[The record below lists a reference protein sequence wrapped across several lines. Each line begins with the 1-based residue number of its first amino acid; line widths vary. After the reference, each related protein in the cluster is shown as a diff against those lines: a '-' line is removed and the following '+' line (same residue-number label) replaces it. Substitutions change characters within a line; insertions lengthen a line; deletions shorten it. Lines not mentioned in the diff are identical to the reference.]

1 MRHVII
7 LWNEANPSTLEKY
20 HLIASGLAESGLKV
34 SVINLCHTEE
44 SYNKF
49 LLLFGNDVKYYFDPG
64 PQGALNKGKYKITKL
79 SNNIKLGFILSK
91 KLLKALYPNIDA
103 TIIIPRESIEIAIPA
118 IILSR
123 IFQSTLISNIME
135 YGPALPS
142 FPKILFHRISW
153 RLILK
158 HSDAYIVISKFL
170 FEKIGHRKPAFYLPA
185 VIDNKSLAITDN
197 EKPGL
202 DESFF
207 SIDNNDDIP
216 VLLFTSSSGYND
228 LLKFCLESLSLVKD
242 RKFIFLITGNYKD
255 KEKTIWLE
263 EIRKI
268 GLKDK
273 VKFTGFLDER
283 DLLLLQK
290 KTTALLIPLLNTPR
304 HKARFPQKIL
314 GYMRFKKP
322 IISTKVGEIGD
333 YFKDNINAFIDET
346 ISPVGYAEKI
356 RYVLENRNLAI
367 KTGENACKY
376 IHNKF
381 DYLHWGMKLKDFIVK
396 LR

>member
-1 MRHVII
+1 M

-20 HLIASGLAESGLKV
+20 HLIASGLSESALKV

-44 SYNKF
+44 RYNKF
-49 LLLFGNDVKYYFDPG
+49 LSLFGNDLKYYFDPG

-79 SNNIKLGFILSK
+79 FNNIRLSLILSK
-91 KLLKALYPNIDA
+91 KLLKVLSSNIDT

-123 IFQSTLISNIME
+123 AFQSTLISNIME

-158 HSDAYIVISKFL
+158 YSNAYIVISKFL
-170 FEKIGHRKPAFYLPA
+170 LEKTEKRKPAFYLPA
-185 VIDNKSLAITDN
+185 IIDNESLSITDD
-197 EKPGL
+197 EKQGL
-202 DESFF
+202 AESSF
-207 SIDNNDDIP
+207 SIDNHNDIR
-216 VLLFTSSSGYND
+216 VLLFTSSSGYSD

-242 RKFIFLITGNYKD
+242 KKFIFLITGSYKD
-255 KEKTIWLE
+255 EEKTIWLG
-263 EIRKI
+263 EIKKYGI
-268 GLKDK
+268 EDK
-273 VKFTGFLDER
+273 VKFTGFLDEK

-290 KTTALLIPLLNTPR
+290 RSTALLIPLLNTPQ

-322 IISTKVGEIGD
+322 IISTKVGEIGE
-333 YFKDNINAFIDET
+333 YFKDNVNAFIDET
-346 ISPVGYAEKI
+346 ISPAGYAEKI
-356 RYVLENRNLAI
+356 RYVLENNEVAS
-367 KTGENACKY
+367 KVAENSY
-376 IHNKF
+376 
-381 DYLHWGMKLKDFIVK
+381 K
-396 LR
+396 LRENKLNYLYWGKELKKFIMAVDRK